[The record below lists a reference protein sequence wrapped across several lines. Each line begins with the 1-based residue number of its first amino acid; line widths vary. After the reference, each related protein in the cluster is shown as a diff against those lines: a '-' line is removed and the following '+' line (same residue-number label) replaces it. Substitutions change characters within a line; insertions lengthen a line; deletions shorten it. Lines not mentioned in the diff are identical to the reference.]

1 MGRGLITGTGTR
13 AMSRNWGSHEWEL
26 VFASQLLTKDTFGS
40 RLHLFIC
47 DKDLFRTD
55 INLLPDEN
63 STRDLGGIPKR
74 WRTMFTG
81 GARDAQNPWTREP
94 PRRSKEIMPGVL
106 VKPMVFGPVMDAAI
120 AIVESTAYDD
130 QMRQARRF
138 IGERTLTNIEYDKI
152 ISNCGKISDP
162 PDLGYRI
169 LNFLYF

>member
-1 MGRGLITGTGTR
+1 
-13 AMSRNWGSHEWEL
+13 
-26 VFASQLLTKDTFGS
+26 
-40 RLHLFIC
+40 
-47 DKDLFRTD
+47 
-55 INLLPDEN
+55 
-63 STRDLGGIPKR
+63 
-74 WRTMFTG
+74 
-81 GARDAQNPWTREP
+81 
-94 PRRSKEIMPGVL
+94 MPGVL